1 RMFFDQPVCLKPR
14 QRLADRAT
22 RHVKPGRK
30 LVLAGKAAARRE
42 SSADDLCREQRRDPR
57 VLDLYRHVR
66 HHNGHHRLTRSS
78 PSGAVDMVT
87 MRRKL
92 RSGTASSG
100 SAVTLELNGANVI
113 EAAERKGHPRTLFW
127 PWFAA
132 NVSVLGLSYGAFLL
146 GFGIGFW
153 QAVVAGLIGIVL
165 SFLLVGFVSLA
176 GKRGSAPTMILSR
189 AAFGVRGNALPAA
202 VSYLLLVGW
211 EIVLVA
217 LATLATATVF
227 GRLGWGSGN
236 AVKVIAF
243 IVVIAIIIASGMLG
257 FDVIMKV
264 QAVIT

>member
-1 RMFFDQPVCLKPR
+1 
-14 QRLADRAT
+14 
-22 RHVKPGRK
+22 
-30 LVLAGKAAARRE
+30 
-42 SSADDLCREQRRDPR
+42 
-57 VLDLYRHVR
+57 
-66 HHNGHHRLTRSS
+66 
-78 PSGAVDMVT
+78 MVT

-92 RSGTASSG
+92 RAGTG
-100 SAVTLELNGANVI
+100 SPGPALPVELNGTNVI
-113 EAAERKGHPRTLFW
+113 AADERKGHPRSLFW

-153 QAVVAGLIGIVL
+153 QAVIAGLLGIVL

-202 VSYLLLVGW
+202 LSYLLLVGW

-227 GRLGWGSGN
+227 GRLGWGEGN
-236 AVKVIAF
+236 AVKVTAF
-243 IVVIAIIIASGMLG
+243 IVVIAIIVASGMLG

-264 QAVIT
+264 QAVITVLTVVLTIG